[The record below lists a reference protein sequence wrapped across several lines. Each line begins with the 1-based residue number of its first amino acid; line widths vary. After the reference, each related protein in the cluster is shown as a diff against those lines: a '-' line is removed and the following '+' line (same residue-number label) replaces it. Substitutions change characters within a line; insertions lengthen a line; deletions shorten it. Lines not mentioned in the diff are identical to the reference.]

1 MEDLNRRYQDMQAE
15 LMKLTSL
22 TEEQVTDI
30 ALAVAKVNISTNKK
44 VEILEQI
51 LILNKKSNKMKV
63 TITKYTKSET
73 ASIQYGDDPTT
84 YNYIFNMEDAT
95 ISNSFADAL
104 LRLIKLK
111 AEITVITKEF
121 TN

>member
-1 MEDLNRRYQDMQAE
+1 MEELNRRYQDIQAE

-73 ASIQYGDDPTT
+73 ASIQYGDAPTT
-84 YNYIFNMEDAT
+84 WTYNFNDIT
-95 ISNSFADAL
+95 ISNSFADEL
-104 LRLIKLK
+104 IRLIELK
-111 AEITVITKEF
+111 ADITIITKEF

>member
-1 MEDLNRRYQDMQAE
+1 MEDLNRRYQDIQAE
-15 LMKLTSL
+15 LMKSTSL

-30 ALAVAKVNISTNKK
+30 ALAVAKVNVSTNKK

-51 LILNKKSNKMKV
+51 LILNKKTNIMKV
-63 TITKYTKSET
+63 TVTKYTKSEI

-84 YNYIFNMEDAT
+84 WTYNFNDIT

-104 LRLIKLK
+104 LRLIKLD
-111 AEITVITKEF
+111 ADITVITKEF
-121 TN
+121 TK

>member
-1 MEDLNRRYQDMQAE
+1 MKDLNRKYQDIQAE
-15 LMKLTSL
+15 LIKLTSL

-63 TITKYTKSET
+63 TITKYTKSEI
-73 ASIQYGDDPTT
+73 AAIQYGDEPTT
-84 YNYIFNMEDAT
+84 YNYMFNT
-95 ISNSFADAL
+95 RKLADEL
-104 LRLIKLK
+104 IRLIELD
-111 AEITVITKEF
+111 ADITVITKDEIK
-121 TN
+121 